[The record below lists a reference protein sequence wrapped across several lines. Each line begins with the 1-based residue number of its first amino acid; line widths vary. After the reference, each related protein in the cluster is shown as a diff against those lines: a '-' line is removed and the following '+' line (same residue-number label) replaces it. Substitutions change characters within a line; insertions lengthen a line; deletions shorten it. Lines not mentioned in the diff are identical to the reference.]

1 MKFDKIFSKLKESLL
16 SVLPVCLLTVF
27 LNCTPIV
34 DFSTEEIVLFLIS
47 SICLVIGMALFNLG
61 ADIAMIPMGQFVGTG
76 LAKSKKLSTI
86 LLVAF
91 LMGMLITIAEP
102 DLSVLASQL
111 ALVINESVL
120 IYSVGL
126 GVGIFLLISVVK
138 ILFNKDLDS
147 ILIYFYFI
155 LFALLSLAAVND
167 KSAMFALAFDS
178 GGVTTGPITV
188 PFIMAFGIGIASSF
202 GGKKV
207 SENSFGLIALCS
219 VGPIIA
225 VMALSLFS
233 SKPIIFEIA
242 DYSASAISWSYV
254 FSVILE
260 VFLNVGRAV
269 GLVFGIFFIL
279 DVLMLKIPKK
289 QLLRILFGLAISV
302 IGLVIFLSAV
312 EIGLMPTGYKMGT
325 DMARYS
331 EKALIAVGFII
342 GAVVVLAEP
351 AVHVLNNQVEEI
363 TKGLISKR
371 SMLIA
376 LCSGVGVSIGLSM
389 LRIVF
394 DFSILYYLIPGYI
407 ISLGLS
413 LFVPKIY
420 TGIAFDS
427 GGVASGPLTSC
438 FILPLA
444 VGACMVLQGENKVLY
459 DAFGIVAMVAMTPL
473 ITIQCLGFN
482 SLVRKRIR
490 QKKAIKKIYSAEDR
504 QIIRF

>member
-1 MKFDKIFSKLKESLL
+1 MRFEKIIDKLKESLF
-16 SVLPVCLLTVF
+16 SVLPVCLLTIL
-27 LNCTPIV
+27 LNVTPIIN
-34 DFSTEEIVLFLIS
+34 FSHREITLFLIS
-47 SICLVIGMALFNLG
+47 SLCLVVGMALFNLG
-61 ADIAMIPMGQFVGTG
+61 ADIAMTPMGQFVGSG
-76 LAKSKKLSTI
+76 LARSKKIS
-86 LLVAF
+86 VMFSAAF

-111 ALVINESVL
+111 ASAIDKSLL
-120 IYSVGL
+120 IYSVGF
-126 GVGIFLLISVVK
+126 GVGLFLLISVAK
-138 ILFNKDLDS
+138 IVFNKDLAS
-147 ILIYFYFI
+147 LILFFYFT
-155 LFALLSLAAVND
+155 LFALVSISAINGKAVL
-167 KSAMFALAFDS
+167 FALAFDS

-188 PFIMAFGIGIASSF
+188 PFIMAFGVGVASSF

-219 VGPIIA
+219 IGPVIA

-233 SKPIIFEIA
+233 EKPIDFAAA
-242 DYSASAISWSYV
+242 DYSVSELSVRSVVASVSEIA
-254 FSVILE
+254 FNVIK
-260 VFLNVGRAV
+260 AV

-279 DVLMLKIPKK
+279 NMLMLKIPKAE
-289 QLLRILFGLAISV
+289 LGRILIGLIITI

-312 EIGLMPTGYKMGT
+312 EIGLMPTGFKMGT
-325 DMARYS
+325 DIARFS
-331 EKALIAVGFII
+331 EKAVVITGFVL

-363 TKGLISKR
+363 TKGLISKKA
-371 SMLIA
+371 MLIA
-376 LCSGVGVSIGLSM
+376 LCSGVGISIGLSM

-413 LFVPKIY
+413 FFVPKIY

-438 FILPLA
+438 FILPFA
-444 VGACMVLQGENKVLY
+444 VGVCMVLQGEDRVLY
-459 DAFGIVAMVAMTPL
+459 DAFGIVSMVAMTPL
-473 ITIQCLGFN
+473 ISIQCLGFG
-482 SLVRKRIR
+482 SLVKKLIR
-490 QKKAIKKIYSAEDR
+490 QKMAIRKIYSSADR

>member
-1 MKFDKIFSKLKESLL
+1 MRFEKIINKLKESFA
-16 SVLPVCLLTVF
+16 SVLPVCLLTVI
-27 LNCTPIV
+27 LNFTPVIN
-34 DFSTEEIVLFLIS
+34 FSYKEIILFLVS
-47 SICLVIGMALFNLG
+47 SVCLVIGMAFFNLG
-61 ADIAMIPMGQFVGTG
+61 ADIAMIPMGQFVGSG
-76 LAKSKKLSTI
+76 LAKSKKLSTM
-86 LLVAF
+86 LLVSF

-120 IYSVGL
+120 IYSISF

-138 ILFNKDLDS
+138 IVFNKDLDTL
-147 ILIYFYFI
+147 ILFFYFA
-155 LFALLSLAAVND
+155 LFSLLCLSAING
-167 KSAMFALAFDS
+167 KSSMFALAFDS

-188 PFIMAFGIGIASSF
+188 PFIMSFGIGIASSF

-225 VMALSLFS
+225 IMVLSLIS
-233 SKPIIFEIA
+233 NNPVVFEIA
-242 DYSASAISWSYV
+242 DYSATDISFQNV
-254 FSVILE
+254 LKVILE
-260 VFLNVGRAV
+260 VLLDVSKAV
-269 GLVFGIFFIL
+269 GLVFAIFL
-279 DVLMLKIPKK
+279 VLNVFMLKIPKN
-289 QLLRILFGLAISV
+289 QLVKILFGLIISV
-302 IGLVIFLSAV
+302 LGLVVFLSAV

-325 DMARYS
+325 DLAAYS
-331 EKALIAVGFII
+331 NKALIAVGFVL

-363 TKGLISKR
+363 TKGLISRK

-376 LCSGVGVSIGLSM
+376 LCSGVGISIGLSM
-389 LRIVF
+389 LRIAY

-444 VGACMVLQGENKVLY
+444 VGACMVLQGEDKVLY

-482 SLVRKRIR
+482 SLLKKRIR
-490 QKKAIKKIYSAEDR
+490 QKIAIKKIYSAEDR